1 MKKLIALALILALFL
16 TGCESSG
23 SIEKRTYTAYDSG
36 YDDGYRAGYEDGK
49 DMQYEIDCEKMLWN
63 GKSVDD
69 IATNVYVTYGITP
82 CEAAN
87 IVDNYLSEPGHDGIT
102 KKQYELARDALCM
115 TGWEIEE

>member
-1 MKKLIALALILALFL
+1 MKKLFVLALVLALCL

-23 SIEKRTYTAYDSG
+23 NTNTAYDSG

-49 DMQYEIDCEKMLWN
+49 DMQYEIDYEEMLWY

-69 IATNVYVTYGITP
+69 IVSNVRGTYGLSP

-87 IVDNYLSEPGHDGIT
+87 IVDAYISEPGHDGIT

-115 TGWEIEE
+115 TGWEIED

>member
-1 MKKLIALALILALFL
+1 MKKLFALALILALTL

-23 SIEKRTYTAYDSG
+23 SSYTAYDSG

-49 DMQYEIDCEKMLWN
+49 DMQYEIDYEEMLWY

-87 IVDNYLSEPGHDGIT
+87 IVDNYISEPGHDGIT

-115 TGWEIEE
+115 TGWEIED

>member
-49 DMQYEIDCEKMLWN
+49 DMQYEIDCEEMLRD
-63 GKSVDD
+63 GKSVND
-69 IATNVYVTYGITP
+69 IVGDVYVAYGLTP
-82 CEAAN
+82 SEAAG
-87 IVDNYLSEPGHDGIT
+87 ILESYLCEPGHDGIT
-102 KKQYELARDALCM
+102 KKEYELAREALWM
-115 TGWEIEE
+115 TGSEMCD